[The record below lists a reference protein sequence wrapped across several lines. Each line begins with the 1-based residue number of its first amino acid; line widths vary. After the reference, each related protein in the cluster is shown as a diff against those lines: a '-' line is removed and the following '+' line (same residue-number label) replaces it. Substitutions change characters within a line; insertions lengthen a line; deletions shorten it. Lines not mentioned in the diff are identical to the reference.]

1 MEHPAWLELIKPYL
15 ESKIRNS
22 WVDPRKVTDKD
33 AFFHEY
39 VVAWGWSHTADEF
52 LKFLEEYANRF
63 EFLKNKKEGKEVN
76 NFKIGA

>member
-1 MEHPAWLELIKPYL
+1 
-15 ESKIRNS
+15 
-22 WVDPRKVTDKD
+22 VTDKD